1 MKRIFILGSLIFIFK
16 ISCFSQENVKP
27 EARIL
32 FQGIVLDA
40 NDFSPIANS
49 QIMIN
54 RIFLSVSQYDGTFSF
69 YVYRK
74 DTVQFK
80 SLGYKPEMMMISD
93 TLKGSEFV
101 AGIFMKSDTLS
112 IGEVVIIPRYKNLRS
127 DILNSRSSTSREME
141 NARYNVAVSAY
152 QGRTSISKLGDPAA
166 NYQLLRQRQ
175 KIDAYERGGIPS
187 DQILGLNPLVLL
199 PAAYILLHGMP
210 EKPGPMKPEI
220 SDYEVDQ
227 IQRKYLETLKQHK

>member
-1 MKRIFILGSLIFIFK
+1 MKRIFILGSLIFIIK
-16 ISCFSQENVKP
+16 ISGFSQENVKP

-40 NDFSPIANS
+40 DDFSPIANS

-54 RIFLSVSQYDGTFSF
+54 RVFLSVSKYDGTFSF
-69 YVYRK
+69 YVNRK

-127 DILNSRSSTSREME
+127 DILNSNSSTSREME

-152 QGRTSISKLGDPAA
+152 QGRTSISKLGDPDA
-166 NYQLLRQRQ
+166 NYQLLHQRQ

-187 DQILGLNPLVLL
+187 DQILGLNPLILL

-220 SDYEVDQ
+220 TDYEVDQ
-227 IQRKYLETLKQHK
+227 IQRKYLETLKPHK